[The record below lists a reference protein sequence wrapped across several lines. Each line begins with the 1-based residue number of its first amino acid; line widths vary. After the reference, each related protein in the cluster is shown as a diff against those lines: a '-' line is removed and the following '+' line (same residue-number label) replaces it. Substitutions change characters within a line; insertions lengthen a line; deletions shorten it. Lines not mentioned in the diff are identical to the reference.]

1 MVLLCTLSLIFDTR
15 EKYIALTCRADNIE
29 KKKNYLSDVQH
40 TVEISIQRT
49 DNIALTGLSY

>member
-15 EKYIALTCRADNIE
+15 EKYIALTCRADNME
-29 KKKNYLSDVQH
+29 KKYYLSDVQH